1 MSPVF
6 LLYILTILLHFLIEF
21 ISGGGGRIY
30 NQKVKKLLNTDVK
43 LYITINKYNHGYF
56 AV

>member
-1 MSPVF
+1 MSPAF

-21 ISGGGGRIY
+21 ISGGRIY
-30 NQKVKKLLNTDVK
+30 NQKVKILLNTDVK

-56 AV
+56 VV

>member
-21 ISGGGGRIY
+21 ISGGGHIY
-30 NQKVKKLLNTDVK
+30 NQKVKYVSKYIGYTIFNTK
-43 LYITINKYNHGYF
+43 
-56 AV
+56 

>member
-21 ISGGGGRIY
+21 ISGGGRIY
-30 NQKVKKLLNTDVK
+30 NQKVKYVSKYIGYTIFNTK
-43 LYITINKYNHGYF
+43 
-56 AV
+56 

>member
-6 LLYILTILLHFLIEF
+6 LLHILIILLHFLIEF

-30 NQKVKKLLNTDVK
+30 NQKVK
-43 LYITINKYNHGYF
+43 ITIKNICETIYNYK
-56 AV
+56 

>member
-21 ISGGGGRIY
+21 ISEGGRIY
-30 NQKVKKLLNTDVK
+30 NQKVKITVK
-43 LYITINKYNHGYF
+43 YRCEAMYNYK
-56 AV
+56 

>member
-21 ISGGGGRIY
+21 ISGGGGHIY
-30 NQKVKKLLNTDVK
+30 NQKVKYVSKYIGQTIFNTK
-43 LYITINKYNHGYF
+43 
-56 AV
+56 

>member
-21 ISGGGGRIY
+21 ISEGGHIY
-30 NQKVKKLLNTDVK
+30 NQKVKYASKYLGYTIFNTK
-43 LYITINKYNHGYF
+43 
-56 AV
+56 

>member
-21 ISGGGGRIY
+21 ISGGGHIY
-30 NQKVKKLLNTDVK
+30 NQKVKYVSKYLEYTIFNTK
-43 LYITINKYNHGYF
+43 
-56 AV
+56 

>member
-6 LLYILTILLHFLIEF
+6 LLHILTILLHFLIEF

-30 NQKVKKLLNTDVK
+30 NQKVKYVSKNLGYTIFNTK
-43 LYITINKYNHGYF
+43 
-56 AV
+56 